1 MHTEF
6 NLQIITLR
14 RTRIMDG
21 EKVIVGGVEI
31 DTKKAQLML
40 SKIIVRE
47 KTNIKTKQLNDLEMI
62 KKIKKMIEE
71 EVEGY

>member
-1 MHTEF
+1 
-6 NLQIITLR
+6 
-14 RTRIMDG
+14 MDG

-71 EVEGY
+71 EVECY